1 MIPILRITKTEFL
14 CLGQLPEKIMNN
26 VLRGTCGELAGRVA
40 LFGVPLSQADLG
52 FLTRMGEG
60 KFATR
65 VDTIRQ
71 NTGRGGKPATV
82 WEFKPNI
89 KLMLEEIEGAP
100 KKRGAAKK
108 TAAKAAKAKS
118 GEPSTADLN
127 APVTRGDLEDI
138 ITRAVQKAT
147 KKAA

>member
-1 MIPILRITKTEFL
+1 
-14 CLGQLPEKIMNN
+14 MNA

-40 LFGVPLSQADLG
+40 LFGQPLTQADLG

-89 KLMLEEIEGAP
+89 KLMLEEIEPAP
-100 KKRGAAKK
+100 KAKRAKKATAIAAK
-108 TAAKAAKAKS
+108 AVKAAKAS
-118 GEPSTADLN
+118 GEPTSKDLN
-127 APVTRGDLEDI
+127 SPVTRGDLEDI
-138 ITRAVQKAT
+138 ITRAVAMAT
-147 KKAA
+147 KK